1 MLIGI
6 NVLLRGP
13 LLAALDVLGH
23 GDVLVIADANFPA
36 ARLGAALALPG
47 VRSAEAVDAI
57 LSVFPLDP
65 DESVV
70 LMAAPDG
77 PQPVQDEIMAAVKD
91 RAAGPAV
98 EHVGRFEFYE
108 LARSA
113 SLIVQTG
120 ELRPYGNVLVRK
132 GGING

>member
-6 NVLLRGP
+6 DVLLRGP
-13 LLAALDVLGH
+13 LLAALDALGH

-36 ARLGAALALPG
+36 ARLGASLALPG
-47 VRSAEAVDAI
+47 VRSAEAIDAI

-65 DESVV
+65 YESVV

-91 RAAGPAV
+91 HAGPAV

-120 ELRPYGNVLVRK
+120 ELQPYGNVLVRK

>member
-6 NVLLRGP
+6 NALLRGP
-13 LLAALDVLGH
+13 LLAALDALGH

-36 ARLGAALALPG
+36 ARLGEAHSLPG
-47 VRSAEAVDAI
+47 VLSAEAVDAI

-70 LMAAPDG
+70 LMTAPDG
-77 PQPVQDEIMAAVKD
+77 LRPVQSEIMAAVND
-91 RAAGPAV
+91 HAGPVV